1 MATNIR
7 NLFEDARLLTLASG
21 TFINGAFGGTQNAM
35 PMGQFE
41 YCSVV
46 FAGTMANNGTLNVIA
61 CTNPGGSSV
70 PTIIRT
76 LNVGSN
82 NQHGIAVDVKSSA
95 LNAISPGTQ
104 FTHVGALGTVES
116 GGTWRGALFI
126 IGYHARSAVPGTT
139 GLGSYGT
146 YLAP

>member
-1 MATNIR
+1 MR
-7 NLFEDARLLTLASG
+7 NLFENGRLLTLASG
-21 TFINGAFGGTQNAM
+21 TFINGAFGGTQNVF
-35 PMGQFE
+35 PMGKFE
-41 YCSVV
+41 YISVI

-61 CTNPGGSSV
+61 CTSPGGSST

-82 NQHGIAVDVKSSA
+82 NGQGVAVDVKSSA
-95 LNAISPGTQ
+95 LNYISPGTQ
-104 FTHVGALGTVES
+104 FTHVGALGTIES

-126 IGYHARSAVPGTT
+126 IGYNAREAPAGTT